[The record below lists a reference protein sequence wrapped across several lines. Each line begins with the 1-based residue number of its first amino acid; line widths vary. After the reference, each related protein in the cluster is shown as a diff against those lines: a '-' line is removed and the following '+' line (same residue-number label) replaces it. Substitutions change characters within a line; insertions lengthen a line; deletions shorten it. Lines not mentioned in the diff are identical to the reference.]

1 MERLTFESDGYLAV
15 RGKDCLEDQNGDY
28 FGPAIARLAAYE
40 ETGLTPDDV
49 VDLMGN
55 HGMALSELAK
65 VPQWIPVTERLPEK
79 QADVLIYFGG
89 KYKNMATGFWHG
101 EEKMN
106 AVYWCAYTDDG
117 FYTDCDYKPT
127 HWMPLPKAPGKDGA

>member
-28 FGPAIARLAAYE
+28 FGPAVARLAAYE

-55 HGMALSELAK
+55 HAMALGELAK
-65 VPQWIPVTERLPEK
+65 VPKWIPVTEKLPKNE
-79 QADVLIYFGG
+79 DYVLVCTRSRNGSRNVDKGYCYNGG
-89 KYKNMATGFWHG
+89 WAHIGTAK
-101 EEKMN
+101 
-106 AVYWCAYTDDG
+106 V
-117 FYTDCDYKPT
+117 T
-127 HWMPLPKAPGKDGA
+127 HWMPLPRLPEKEGS